1 MTNPLALI
9 IENDKKL
16 AKIFSFALQRVD
28 FETEIIEDGDA
39 ALARLNDTTPALV
52 VLDLHL
58 PKVSGKDILRRIR
71 NSKRLTPTRVML
83 ATADTVTAEN
93 YRTDADLILLKPISV
108 NLLRHLAVQLRVLQE

>member
-16 AKIFSFALQRVD
+16 AKIFSFALQKVD

-71 NSKRLTPTRVML
+71 NSKRLTHTRVML